1 MPDVFHEKIV
11 MGKVELDKI
20 RELLKGAL
28 QNLGDGAAG
37 ADLDSAPIAVVSG
50 TTGLA
55 DASGTPIIVVVAS
68 DPDLRQTA
76 SNSNEATQ
84 PLSGSECGCDERKVS
99 HPGLE
104 RFRMEGGSQTSAP
117 KPCFMEPDRLCV
129 NSGACE
135 MRGF

>member
-1 MPDVFHEKIV
+1 
-11 MGKVELDKI
+11 MGQVEFDKI
-20 RELLKGAL
+20 REMLQGAL

-37 ADLDSAPIAVVSG
+37 ADLDSATIAIVPG
-50 TTGLA
+50 ATGLT

-68 DPDLRQTA
+68 DPNLRRGLKT
-76 SNSNEATQ
+76 SNQATQ
-84 PLSGSECGCDERKVS
+84 ELSTIGSECGCNERKVS

-104 RFRMEGGSQTSAP
+104 RFTIEGGTQTSAP
-117 KPCFMEPDRLCV
+117 KSCFMEPDRLCV

>member
-1 MPDVFHEKIV
+1 

-20 RELLKGAL
+20 REMLQGAL
-28 QNLGDGAAG
+28 QNLGDGAG
-37 ADLDSAPIAVVSG
+37 ADLDSPIAVVSG
-50 TTGLA
+50 TSGLA

-68 DPDLRQTA
+68 DPNVRQTS
-76 SNSNEATQ
+76 SNSNQATQ
-84 PLSGSECGCDERKVS
+84 PLSIPECGCNERKVS

-104 RFRMEGGSQTSAP
+104 RFTIEGGTQTSAP
-117 KPCFMEPDRLCV
+117 KSCFMEPDRLCV